1 MKDLALI
8 RLRPDLV
15 RYGADV
21 AAEFG
26 LSMADAKRLEKE
38 DEALAETELELAEA

>member
-21 AAEFG
+21 ATEFG
-26 LSMADAKRLEKE
+26 LSPADAARLEQE
-38 DEALAETELELAEA
+38 DEALAETELEPAGA